1 MAARF
6 SKIDPDNLTGKD
18 DPDNLT
24 GKDDPDNL
32 TGEERSRSPSIKIT
46 KKMAKNLSCVII
58 CLRCDH
64 DCVPYVP
71 NSPLQKYSC
80 LDKYVYCLF
89 LP

>member
-6 SKIDPDNLTGKD
+6 GKIDPDNLTGKD

-46 KKMAKNLSCVII
+46 KK
-58 CLRCDH
+58 
-64 DCVPYVP
+64 
-71 NSPLQKYSC
+71 
-80 LDKYVYCLF
+80 
-89 LP
+89 

>member
-6 SKIDPDNLTGKD
+6 SEIDPDNLTGKD

-46 KKMAKNLSCVII
+46 KKWRKI
-58 CLRCDH
+58 
-64 DCVPYVP
+64 
-71 NSPLQKYSC
+71 
-80 LDKYVYCLF
+80 
-89 LP
+89 

>member
-18 DPDNLT
+18 NPDNLT

-46 KKMAKNLSCVII
+46 KKWRKI
-58 CLRCDH
+58 
-64 DCVPYVP
+64 
-71 NSPLQKYSC
+71 
-80 LDKYVYCLF
+80 
-89 LP
+89 